1 MQYQLKS
8 RQVCFF
14 LIAFMPISKLF
25 VLPSILAGF
34 SAEDMWLSTVFN
46 LFLDFLTL
54 LAVVYACKKSKKT
67 FFNLLEDNFGK
78 TGMKIVLSLY
88 LIYFTLKAILPIN
101 EQKDYVEL
109 TLYTLKPTIY
119 YFLPFFLVAFYL
131 CTKKIRVLGRASDI
145 MWLITINGVLTLFVL
160 SLGNADFGALLP
172 VGAHG
177 IGNIVK
183 GSFSSLNWFGD
194 AVYIMFF
201 IGEFEYKK
209 KDGVKI
215 LLSFLIGAVMIIA
228 FMIIFY
234 CIFTSIAYR
243 QRFALTEISKY
254 TTVINNLGRFDYI
267 GIILI
272 LFANLFSL
280 SLPIYFSCKIIN
292 KLFSIKKVWIAPTIV
307 VSLQA
312 LIPLF
317 FNQHIFAIQNFLLS
331 YASVFFF
338 ITANVIPILTAF
350 FAKKEALNANA

>member
-54 LAVVYACKKSKKT
+54 LAVVYACKKSKQT
-67 FFNLLEDNFGK
+67 FFNLLENNFGK

-145 MWLITINGVLTLFVL
+145 MWLVTINGVLTLFVL
-160 SLGNADFGALLP
+160 SLGNADFGAVLP
-172 VGAHG
+172 VGARG
-177 IGNIVK
+177 FNNIIK
-183 GSFSSLNWFGD
+183 GSYSALNWFGD

-201 IGEFEYKK
+201 IGQFEYKK
-209 KDGVKI
+209 KDGIKI
-215 LLSFLIGAVMIIA
+215 LFSFLLSAVVIIA

-234 CIFTSIAYR
+234 CIFTSIAFR

-280 SLPIYFSCKIIN
+280 SLPIFFSCKIIN
-292 KLFSIKKVWIAPTIV
+292 KIFSIKKVWIAPSIV
-307 VSLQA
+307 VSIQTS
-312 LIPLF
+312 IT
-317 FNQHIFAIQNFLLS
+317 IFCSQYMFLIQNFIMS
-331 YASVFFF
+331 YAGVFF
-338 ITANVIPILTAF
+338 ILMANVIPIIIALLT
-350 FAKKEALNANA
+350 KKETSYANA

>member
-1 MQYQLKS
+1 M
-8 RQVCFF
+8 
-14 LIAFMPISKLF
+14 
-25 VLPSILAGF
+25 
-34 SAEDMWLSTVFN
+34 
-46 LFLDFLTL
+46 
-54 LAVVYACKKSKKT
+54 
-67 FFNLLEDNFGK
+67 
-78 TGMKIVLSLY
+78 
-88 LIYFTLKAILPIN
+88 
-101 EQKDYVEL
+101 
-109 TLYTLKPTIY
+109 
-119 YFLPFFLVAFYL
+119 
-131 CTKKIRVLGRASDI
+131 LGRASDI

-172 VGAHG
+172 IGAHG
-177 IGNIVK
+177 IGSIVK

-307 VSLQA
+307 VSIQA
-312 LIPLF
+312 IIPLF
-317 FNQHIFAIQNFLLS
+317 FNQYIFAIQNFLLS
-331 YASVFFF
+331 YVGVFFF
-338 ITANVIPILTAF
+338 ITANVIPVLTAF
-350 FAKKEALNANA
+350 FVRKEALNANA

>member
-1 MQYQLKS
+1 
-8 RQVCFF
+8 
-14 LIAFMPISKLF
+14 MPISKLF

-34 SAEDMWLSTVFN
+34 SAENMWLSTVLN
-46 LFLDFLTL
+46 LLLDFLTL
-54 LAVVYACKKSKKT
+54 LAVVYACKNSRKS
-67 FFNLLEDNFGK
+67 FFNLLEDNLGK

-145 MWLITINGVLTLFVL
+145 MWLVTINGVLTLFVL

-172 VGAHG
+172 IGANG
-177 IGNIVK
+177 ISNILK
-183 GSFSSLNWFGD
+183 GSFSSMNWFGD

-215 LLSFLIGAVMIIA
+215 LLSFLIGAIMIIA

-234 CIFTSIAYR
+234 CIFTSIAFR

-272 LFANLFSL
+272 LFVNLFSL

-307 VSLQA
+307 VPIQA

-317 FNQHIFAIQNFLLS
+317 FNQYIYAIQNFLLG
-331 YASVFFF
+331 YAGVFFF
-338 ITANVIPILTAF
+338 IAANAFPILTAF
-350 FAKKEALNANA
+350 FAKKEISHANA